1 MRACGP
7 PAVYVEALRP
17 PHLQGLR
24 RGRSAPRAPRVTLSM
39 EKESPESQA
48 GENPPPPPY
57 GTLLL
62 LGKRS
67 RSARPC
73 PTGAKP
79 HQAREYLSRRQ
90 PPKSVTDR
98 GSLLTTHKTSREIP
112 GFSFPPAGSPAC
124 GYHPYSSE
132 YGAGTCPI
140 FRRHGLFYFPRF
152 SLLTSSHLMGVARW
166 PSWCVD
172 AVPCQK
178 HIGAGY
184 CARTNGVQYP

>member
-1 MRACGP
+1 MKYFNLFVTFLLPSSQQAGTTGKKRTQGWETLRSFFGGGCAAAAVCGAAPRPGPVRACGP

-17 PHLQGLR
+17 PRLPGLR

-73 PTGAKP
+73 PTGARP
-79 HQAREYLSRRQ
+79 HQAQECLARKQ
-90 PPKSVTDR
+90 PPKIVPYR
-98 GSLLTTHKTSREIP
+98 GS
-112 GFSFPPAGSPAC
+112 
-124 GYHPYSSE
+124 
-132 YGAGTCPI
+132 
-140 FRRHGLFYFPRF
+140 
-152 SLLTSSHLMGVARW
+152 
-166 PSWCVD
+166 
-172 AVPCQK
+172 
-178 HIGAGY
+178 
-184 CARTNGVQYP
+184 